1 MENITTTITVT
12 LTPDDIDAIVDT
24 LIESV
29 DIYNPWDMD
38 FLGNLGE
45 DISAYCGD
53 SNYTIQAILDNPVTA
68 RKLMKAV
75 ATRMGEKYN
84 EQINKAISAMR

>member
-24 LIESV
+24 LIETV
-29 DIYNPWDMD
+29 DIYNPWDTD
-38 FLGNLGE
+38 FLVNLGE
-45 DISAYCGD
+45 DISAYCGN
-53 SNYTIQAILDNPVTA
+53 SNYTIQAILDNPATA

-84 EQINKAISAMR
+84 EQIHEAISAMR